1 MLRAIMD
8 ISARAFSLPDRPRT
22 CHLGHQGSQ
31 APGRPVLHFVSSSRR
46 PRRETGLCHRSLL
59 IAVPLFVLEAVP
71 SFSNRRPKSK
81 RLIQFFCSTAPQA
94 FFRPDRR
101 LARPPRA
108 ARSMTAPLWGRPEGL
123 SLTAA
128 STVAGLVVA
137 GLGSVRGS
145 MAPRRLADRCRCQV
159 HRSLRGPAA
168 LAAPWPQG
176 FDAAMSRTRSARL
189 AQEESRGRRGPSRQG
204 QLPLLQQRTSFN

>member
-1 MLRAIMD
+1 MDLPRFRGEMRAWDQALWLDVML
-8 ISARAFSLPDRPRT
+8 SSGLVAFF
-22 CHLGHQGSQ
+22 GS
-31 APGRPVLHFVSSSRR
+31 APGGAILP
-46 PRRETGLCHRSLL
+46 
-59 IAVPLFVLEAVP
+59 
-71 SFSNRRPKSK
+71 FSNRRPECK
-81 RLIQFFCSTAPQA
+81 RFPDLSFSIPFFCSTAPQA